1 VPGDAPAASPGTTD
15 REGTTV
21 ALLESAQEG
30 PAPADPTTGS
40 DRRARGGR
48 RSRATRRQ
56 DNLTAYLMIA
66 PMVVL
71 LGIFVMWPLV
81 YSVYLSTFKISFYK
95 APQFVG
101 VQFYKYVLESSDFW
115 HSIWIGLYYALLVVP
130 TGIVIAL
137 LLASF
142 IKTLSRRVAAFMK
155 VTIYLPAVVS
165 TVIASVLFTFMYQDQ
180 GVVNWLLSLVN
191 HAPVAWLNSPRWAL
205 PAIAVPGIWLG
216 FGITTLILLA
226 ALLDIPESYYESA
239 MLDGAGFLQR
249 LWYITIPLLK
259 NVLLYLL
266 VTGFTLAIQMLDLPL
281 IMTNGGPVG
290 ATSTP
295 NYYIFNSFRD
305 LTPYATSYSLTA
317 SLLLFVVL
325 GTISIVIFRLIR
337 SDKAVDG

>member
-1 VPGDAPAASPGTTD
+1 
-15 REGTTV
+15 V
-21 ALLESAQEG
+21 ALLESARTPGAEG
-30 PAPADPTTGS
+30 DREPRTG
-40 DRRARGGR
+40 RRARSGGR
-48 RSRATRRQ
+48 AVGARRQ
-56 DNLTAYLMIA
+56 DNLTAYAMIA

-81 YSVYLSTFKISFYK
+81 YAVYLSTFKISFYK
-95 APQFVG
+95 APEFVG
-101 VQFYKYVLESSDFW
+101 AQFYQYVLESSDFW
-115 HSIWIGLYYALLVVP
+115 HAIWIGLYYALLVVP

-142 IKTLSRRVAAFMK
+142 IKTLSKRLAAFMK
-155 VTIYLPAVVS
+155 VTVYLPAVVS
-165 TVIASVLFTFMYQDQ
+165 TVIASVLFTFMYQDE
-180 GVVNWLLSLVN
+180 GVVNWFLSLVN
-191 HAPVAWLNSPRWAL
+191 HAPVAWLNSPQWAL

-239 MLDGAGFLQR
+239 MLDGAGFFQR
-249 LWYITIPLLK
+249 LWFVTIPLLR

-281 IMTNGGPVG
+281 IMTNGGPVN

-295 NYYIFNSFRD
+295 NFYIFNTFRG

-317 SLLLFVVL
+317 SLLLFAVL
-325 GTISIVIFRLIR
+325 GTISILIFRLIK